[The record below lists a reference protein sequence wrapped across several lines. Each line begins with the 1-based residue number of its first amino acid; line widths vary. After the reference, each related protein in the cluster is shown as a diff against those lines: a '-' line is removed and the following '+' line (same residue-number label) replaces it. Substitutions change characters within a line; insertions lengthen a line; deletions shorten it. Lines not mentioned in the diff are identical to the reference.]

1 MKKINTFFPKVGE
14 IAHKG
19 VIQTLGATSIQ
30 DAIVLMEAN
39 NLSDIIYSVE
49 QGHAIFTVEDLIQY
63 RRQGRTMLALL
74 NELDVHLLVYVNEDE
89 NVLHL
94 LPHFDE
100 TDCRYLGVRNA
111 EGHLVGIV
119 SYTDILASVDPVV
132 MMEHK
137 TLAEVLERSR
147 IEMVSDSVKTESVLD
162 QLIYA
167 EDAILIANQGK
178 LVGIVTTKDMVRM
191 IRDAVDMSLPI
202 STYMTSPVWTLKG
215 GETIKTAIEH
225 LKERKFKRAIVVAD
239 DNNVI
244 GVISQRELITL
255 TYGRWAELMKLHA
268 HELGELVQ
276 VLESSNIKL
285 QQESLT
291 DPLTGTGNRRMINQ
305 AIEAEIGRYYRHE
318 RMAFSILMLD
328 VDFFKKVNDTF
339 GHPFG
344 DKVLKFL
351 CQKVKTI
358 LRVSDVLA
366 RWGGEEFAI
375 LLPTADLNSAVMLA
389 ERMRAEIEQSSVQN
403 QRITISIG
411 AAEYQRGESFE
422 MLLNRVDKALYE
434 AKQTGRNKVVAAH

>member
-1 MKKINTFFPKVGE
+1 
-14 IAHKG
+14 
-19 VIQTLGATSIQ
+19 
-30 DAIVLMEAN
+30 
-39 NLSDIIYSVE
+39 
-49 QGHAIFTVEDLIQY
+49 
-63 RRQGRTMLALL
+63 MLALL

-119 SYTDILASVDPVV
+119 SYTDVLASVDPIV

-137 TLAEVLERSR
+137 TLAEVLEKSR
-147 IEMVSDSVKTESVLD
+147 IEMVSASVKTESVLD

-178 LVGIVTTKDMVRM
+178 LVGIVTTKDVVRM

-215 GETIKTAIEH
+215 GETIKAAIEH

-291 DPLTGTGNRRMINQ
+291 DPLTATGNRRMINQ

-318 RMAFSILMLD
+318 RVAFLILMLD

-344 DKVLKFL
+344 DEVLKFL
-351 CQKVKTI
+351 CQKVKAI

-375 LLPTADLNSAVMLA
+375 LLPTADLNSAALLA

-411 AAEYQRGESFE
+411 AAEYQRGESLE

-434 AKQTGRNKVVAAH
+434 AKQTGRNKVVSAH